1 MIDPTRSRNRR
12 SRGGW
17 PYRLLAL
24 ICGVFPALI
33 PGGSAEGQE
42 TTEGATDG
50 VYARPFIGRGDATAI
65 GGYLEAN
72 TNYFVEDGI
81 PEGFS
86 FEFRRF
92 NLFFFSPISQRIQF
106 LSELEFEHGTEEIAL
121 ETALIDFRVNPWVT
135 LRGGIILPP
144 LGYFNQNHDSP
155 RWEFVDRPLVST
167 TIIPSTLS
175 EVGGGVVGLASV
187 GGGVRLS
194 YDAYLTNGL
203 GSGIL
208 DNDLGR
214 TDISSGRSEEAFAE
228 DANGSPAFSARVAA
242 SNALGR
248 LGVSYYGG
256 TYNKASVEGDAVDQ
270 ERRVDLLAL
279 DWGTALGPVEL
290 IGEAAFASIEVP
302 AALNE
307 VFGDRQWGFHVDAVW
322 PAWRPRIAGYENAVL
337 NLSARV
343 EYVDYNAGT
352 FSSTGRNIGDHFTAV
367 VGGLSFRPSP
377 ATVFRFN
384 YRRQWHRDFAGNP
397 LVRGAGLQ
405 LGFATY
411 F

>member
-1 MIDPTRSRNRR
+1 VD
-12 SRGGW
+12 
-17 PYRLLAL
+17 
-24 ICGVFPALI
+24 
-33 PGGSAEGQE
+33 SAWGQE
-42 TTEGATDG
+42 ATEG

-81 PEGFS
+81 SEGFS

-121 ETALIDFRVNPWVT
+121 ETALIDFRINPWVT
-135 LRGGIILPP
+135 FRGGIILPP

-167 TIIPSTLS
+167 GIIPSTLS
-175 EVGGGVVGLASV
+175 EVGGGVVGLVSL
-187 GGGVRLS
+187 GGVRLN

-203 GSGIL
+203 GDGIL

-228 DANGSPAFSARVAA
+228 DSNGSPAFSARVAA
-242 SNALGR
+242 SNPLGR
-248 LGVSYYGG
+248 LGFSYYGG
-256 TYNKASVEGDAVDQ
+256 TYNRTSIEGDAVDV
-270 ERRVDLLAL
+270 ERRLDLFAVDVGAS
-279 DWGTALGPVEL
+279 LGSVEL
-290 IGEAAFASIEVP
+290 VGEAALASIDVP
-302 AALNE
+302 SALTE

-322 PAWRPRIAGYENAVL
+322 PIWSPPIAGYQNAVL

-343 EYVDYNAGT
+343 EHLDYNAGT
-352 FSSTGRNIGDHFTAV
+352 FSSTGGNIGDHVTGV

-377 ATVFRFN
+377 GTVFRFN

-397 LVRGAGLQ
+397 IIPGAGLQ

>member
-1 MIDPTRSRNRR
+1 MPLAPHGRHHRTSGRLRR
-12 SRGGW
+12 
-17 PYRLLAL
+17 LVVL
-24 ICGVFPALI
+24 IPALFGMVE
-33 PGGSAEGQE
+33 PETARAQE
-42 TTEGATDG
+42 ATEG

-81 PEGFS
+81 SEGFS

-92 NLFFFSPISQRIQF
+92 NLFFFSPISQRLQF

-121 ETALIDFRVNPWVT
+121 ETALIDFRVNPWLT

-144 LGYFNQNHDSP
+144 LGFFNQNHDSP

-167 TIIPSTLS
+167 DIIPSTLS
-175 EVGGGVVGLASV
+175 EVGGGVVGLASLRN
-187 GGGVRLS
+187 GVRIS
-194 YDAYLTNGL
+194 YDVYLTNGL
-203 GSGIL
+203 GAGIL

-214 TDISSGRSEEAFAE
+214 TDISSGRPEEAFAE
-228 DANGSPAFSARVAA
+228 DLNGSPALSARLSA
-242 SNALGR
+242 STTGAR

-256 TYNKASVEGDAVDQ
+256 AYNQATVEGDEVDE
-270 ERRVDLLAL
+270 ERRVDLVAL
-279 DWGTALGPVEL
+279 DVGANLGPVEL
-290 IGEAAFASIEVP
+290 TGEAAFASVDVP
-302 AALNE
+302 PALTE
-307 VFGDRQWGFHVDAVW
+307 VFADRQWGFHLDAVW
-322 PAWRPRIAGYENAVL
+322 PVWRPRMTGYENAVL

-343 EYVDYNAGT
+343 EYVDYNVGSFT
-352 FSSTGRNIGDHFTAV
+352 STGGNIGDHVTGL

-377 ATVFRFN
+377 GSVFRLN

-397 LVRGAGLQ
+397 TIRGAGIQ